1 MAKNKNTD
9 SPGTQSLGWWVSGG
23 LLVVLIVAIVVG
35 VVLWPRDTTTAPE
48 NTLTP
53 TATATA
59 PEQAPTSAP
68 AQAGAACQTSD
79 ADQTVPSE
87 APETVWKTHP
97 YQMLMPTSEKY
108 GPSTQD
114 GNLWTCFERSPT
126 GAIFAGPNLLTAI
139 SMGEAEAAI
148 PGPGRDEM
156 LQLVE
161 ESGDADFERPVY
173 EGFRVLAAD
182 MNSATID
189 YWITGQGTDIS
200 QSVDL
205 VWDNEAGDW
214 KLNLETPGEH
224 PRVSAL
230 EDTSPYVRWR

>member
-23 LLVVLIVAIVVG
+23 LLVVLIVGIIVG

-48 NTLTP
+48 NTTTP

-59 PEQAPTSAP
+59 TEQAPTTAP
-68 AQAGAACQTSD
+68 TQAGAACQTGD

-97 YQMLMPTSEKY
+97 DQMLVPTSEEY
-108 GPSTQD
+108 GPSVQE

-126 GAIFAGPNLLTAI
+126 GAVFAGPNLLTAI
-139 SMGEAEAAI
+139 SMGEAEAAV

-156 LQLVE
+156 LE
-161 ESGDADFERPVY
+161 ASANASTDFERPVF

-182 MNSATID
+182 ENTATID
-189 YWITGQGTDIS
+189 YWVTAGGENFS
-200 QSVDL
+200 MGLDL
-205 VWDNEAGDW
+205 VWDEEAADW
-214 KLNLETPGEH
+214 RLNLETPGDH
-224 PRVSAL
+224 PRYGTL
-230 EDTSPYVRWR
+230 EDTAPYVRWR